1 MTIITYEDLPIRV
14 MAKDND
20 PDIEKPA
27 SAGEGARSSS
37 GALAIQLP
45 PDRVVWAE
53 ARRLVGNKN
62 IRVEDLAICTA
73 QDPIIV
79 LDLLRIAN
87 AMFFSGGRSPIT
99 STKSAIIRLGSDVVL
114 DALEKLGE
122 RPGFEER
129 KVARCIEDHRQRA
142 KRISIVSSI
151 LAEALARNLTD
162 DAQTAGLFAAMGE
175 MLATAHFGSVYV
187 SLAESNQRASVNYRL
202 AQDHRFDCERM
213 GLTYL
218 RRNGIPEAILF
229 AIDREAA
236 SRVPERAILRPIC
249 QAAVEMCDAFDLKRW
264 EKLAPGKQLPP
275 KSAVRMLQIAEPQY
289 LKIYE
294 RASEYLF
301 SAKVIEDMRREGGVS
316 SRSSGA
322 TALTPTDALNAD
334 IGKLVQ
340 GDDRSEPADV
350 PPPVMPPS
358 RRGGAGG
365 EQSARAGLLD
375 AVESVE
381 ESREAIDQFS
391 LDAAK
396 SRKKTTAR
404 SSETVV
410 ITPPEIYT
418 TNGTTIVSSI
428 VERFEKATRSEEL
441 LAQLL
446 ESLVDKGP
454 FEKSALIVVSKDRK
468 SAVVVA
474 ARGPNIGN
482 GQRLNLD
489 DPLSPLAQC
498 FSKVQSFGNKESPVS
513 PFGSKA
519 FALAP
524 IDADHDTPVA
534 LYADCGNSATLSFEA
549 RRVFRAVV
557 EVLNRRLPGIPGG
570 IPVEVSI

>member
-1 MTIITYEDLPIRV
+1 MKIALKRV
-14 MAKDND
+14 MAKENP
-20 PDIEKPA
+20 PDTEKPVPT
-27 SAGEGARSSS
+27 GDGVRSSS
-37 GALAIQLP
+37 GALSLQLP
-45 PDRVVWAE
+45 PDRIVWAE

-73 QDPIIV
+73 QDPVIV

-114 DALEKLGE
+114 DALDKLGE
-122 RPGFEER
+122 RPGIEDP
-129 KVARCIEDHRQRA
+129 KVSRWFEDHRQRG
-142 KRISIVSSI
+142 KRISIIASI
-151 LAEALARNLTD
+151 FAEALARNLTE
-162 DAQTAGLFAAMGE
+162 DAQTAGLFASMGD
-175 MLATAHFGSVYV
+175 MLAAAYLGSAYV
-187 SLAESNQRASVNYRL
+187 TLAEANQRASVNYRL

-213 GLTYL
+213 GLSFL
-218 RRNGIPEAILF
+218 RRNGMPEALLF

-275 KSAVRMLQIAEPQY
+275 KSPIRMLQIAEPQY

-301 SAKVIEDMRREGGVS
+301 SAKVIEEMRRDGGSVTAAPTSRQTS
-316 SRSSGA
+316 S
-322 TALTPTDALNAD
+322 TAELNAD
-334 IGKLVQ
+334 IGKLVKGEVEQ
-340 GDDRSEPADV
+340 EPVGSV
-350 PPPVMPPS
+350 PPIIPPA
-358 RRGGAGG
+358 RRVPLAGEEGARVGI
-365 EQSARAGLLD
+365 AG
-375 AVESVE
+375 AVKSVV
-381 ESREAIDQFS
+381 ESRETIDQFS
-391 LDAAK
+391 LVDAK
-396 SRKKTTAR
+396 SRKKTVAR
-404 SSETVV
+404 SNETVM
-410 ITPPEIYT
+410 IAPPEIHT
-418 TNGTTIVSSI
+418 SNGTTIVTSI
-428 VERFEKATRSEEL
+428 VQQFDQATRSEEL

-446 ESLVDKGP
+446 EALVDKGP

-474 ARGPNIGN
+474 ARGPDIGN
-482 GQRLNLD
+482 GQRLSLD

-498 FSKVQSFGNKESPVS
+498 FSKVQSFGSKESPVS

-524 IDADHDTPVA
+524 IDADHETPVA
-534 LYADCGNSATLSFEA
+534 LYADCGNSGTLSFEA

-570 IPVEVSI
+570 IPVEVSV